1 MVKSTDLENRCLTLL
16 IWHRVE
22 IRDEVNVFTCS
33 LNVRFESSMIPRS
46 LTKGTGA
53 RFLPRKGTLT
63 SGILLN
69 SCRIPNKISLVL
81 LGLMS
86 SWLVQHQ
93 AAMRRRSPVTLVRQE
108 SMSLDGTKGKPCYHR
123 HMTRHLK
130 IWQRRVGHSCRH
142 WTGAAL
148 RWTPEVRHV

>member
-1 MVKSTDLENRCLTLL
+1 MVKSTDLENRCLTLV

-22 IRDEVNVFTCS
+22 IRDEVNVFTCL

-53 RFLPRKGTLT
+53 RFWPRKGTLT

-81 LGLMS
+81 LGLTS
-86 SWLVQHQ
+86 SLLVQHQ
-93 AAMRRRSPVTLVRQE
+93 AAMRRRSSVTLVRQE
-108 SMSLDGTKGKPCYHR
+108 SSPWMRTKGKPWYHR

-130 IWQRRVGHSCRH
+130 IWQRRVSHSCRD

-148 RWTPEVRHV
+148 KWTPEVSHV